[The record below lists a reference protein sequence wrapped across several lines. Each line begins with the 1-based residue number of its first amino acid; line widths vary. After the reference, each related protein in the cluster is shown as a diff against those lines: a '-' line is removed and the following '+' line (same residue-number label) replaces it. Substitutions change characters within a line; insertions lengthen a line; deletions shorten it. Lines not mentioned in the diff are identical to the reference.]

1 MKYTR
6 EVVWNMLQNEAEEK
20 FAAFSLSLLGEG
32 KENTKVIGVRLPRL
46 RRFSKEIAKTEG
58 KEYLDDT
65 ELTKEDS
72 LEEILLYGMV
82 IGEMKAPLQEL
93 FPYIR
98 RYVRLIDN
106 WSTCDSFCTGLK
118 IAKKEPDLMWDFLR
132 EYLKSDQEYDIRFAV
147 VMLMLYYMDDEHIDE
162 LLQIYD
168 GISHEGYYVKM
179 GVAWG
184 ISMCLVS
191 YWDKT
196 IAYMLSEENK
206 LDDFTFIKALQKGRE
221 SNRLTKEQKEYLKE
235 LMQQRKGQIS
245 KCEK

>member
-1 MKYTR
+1 
-6 EVVWNMLQNEAEEK
+6 
-20 FAAFSLSLLGEG
+20 
-32 KENTKVIGVRLPRL
+32 
-46 RRFSKEIAKTEG
+46 
-58 KEYLDDT
+58 
-65 ELTKEDS
+65 
-72 LEEILLYGMV
+72 
-82 IGEMKAPLQEL
+82 
-93 FPYIR
+93 
-98 RYVRLIDN
+98 
-106 WSTCDSFCTGLK
+106 
-118 IAKKEPDLMWDFLR
+118 MWDFLR

-147 VMLMLYYMDDEHIDE
+147 VMLMLYYMDDQHIDE